1 MLSQEG
7 ALQVKD
13 MSVTLAEKKI
23 TVAQAQKD
31 CEELLV
37 VIVQDKREVGAPP
50 PCNYQRGRGEGQALV
65 IGGAAPCDDLEGE
78 GV

>member
-1 MLSQEG
+1 MHSQEG

-37 VIVQDKREVGAPP
+37 VIVQDKREVSGPPLATIRGGGGGAI
-50 PCNYQRGRGEGQALV
+50 PCNRRGR
-65 IGGAAPCDDLEGE
+65 PS
-78 GV
+78 